1 VTENSTR
8 QTGDH
13 SDESY
18 SPSDGSL
25 VRQYRAGSETAADE
39 LYRRYAGRLRR
50 LAWIKSMRSRDR
62 RVDDSDI
69 VQSVFRRFFIA
80 ARRGDYDIPQGE
92 DLWNLLLVIAL
103 NKIRNA
109 VEFEQSAK
117 RDARRTV
124 SMESAQDAATDI
136 QSREDSAT
144 SFLRICVGEAMER
157 LPADYAA
164 AVQARMEGYEVQE
177 IARRL
182 SRSKRTVERILQ
194 ESRVLLR
201 EYIGEDHS

>member
-1 VTENSTR
+1 MTENSTR

-80 ARRGDYDIPQGE
+80 SRRGDYDIPQGE
-92 DLWNLLLVIAL
+92 DLWNLLLVIAPTKFVTRS
-103 NKIRNA
+103 NSSSPPIA
-109 VEFEQSAK
+109 MC
-117 RDARRTV
+117 RTV

-136 QSREDSAT
+136 QLREDRRLRFSAHLCRRSDGT
-144 SFLRICVGEAMER
+144 IAGRLCSRGAGAHGRLRSSGNSASLESIETNCGTH
-157 LPADYAA
+157 PA
-164 AVQARMEGYEVQE
+164 R
-177 IARRL
+177 IARPFA
-182 SRSKRTVERILQ
+182 
-194 ESRVLLR
+194 